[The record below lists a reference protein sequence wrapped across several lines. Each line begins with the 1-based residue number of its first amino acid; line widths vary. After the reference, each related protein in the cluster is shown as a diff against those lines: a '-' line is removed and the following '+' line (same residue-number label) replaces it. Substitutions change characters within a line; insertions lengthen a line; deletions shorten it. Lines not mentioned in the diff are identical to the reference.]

1 MRQLKIKIDNQNE
14 MRIKRISEID
24 ISNYTKVSKEQEIS
38 IIEAIK
44 YTEEREINY
53 DYIKNVNK
61 LLAIY
66 TPLIIETIKKYADKG
81 IRFKDLLDNYG
92 FHALMEAVD
101 SYDLNSDYDFRKYA
115 KEFLEEKFKTEIP
128 SQLEFEENFEVSTNL
143 EFVFFEYEKIK
154 SYLKKNY
161 LKVSSES
168 ILPISFKELF
178 LIRKKLESTEITD
191 EYKDFYDYLLR
202 YSAILYIIID
212 DFESATRIL
221 KKLETSEFSES
232 RKFAKEQL
240 DKINYIK
247 ENIN

>member
-1 MRQLKIKIDNQNE
+1 MKPLKIKINNE
-14 MRIKRISEID
+14 SKPLTVSQVDLSNFIKISEQEE
-24 ISNYTKVSKEQEIS
+24 KEL
-38 IIEAIK
+38 
-44 YTEEREINY
+44 
-53 DYIKNVNK
+53 IKNAKMLVPESYEK
-61 LLAIY
+61 LIFAY
-66 TPLIIETIKKYADKG
+66 APLILETIKKYTDTG
-81 IRFKDLLDNYG
+81 IRFKDLLDSYG
-92 FHALMEAVD
+92 QYGLFEAVD

-128 SQLEFEENFEVSTNL
+128 SQLEFEEDFEVSTNL
-143 EFVFFEYEKIK
+143 EYVFFEYEKIK
-154 SYLKKNY
+154 SYFKKNY

-202 YSAILYIIID
+202 YSAIMYIFLD

-221 KKLETSEFSES
+221 KKLEISEFLES

>member
-1 MRQLKIKIDNQNE
+1 MKPLKIKINNDSRPLTVSQVDLSNF
-14 MRIKRISEID
+14 IKISEQEE
-24 ISNYTKVSKEQEIS
+24 KEL
-38 IIEAIK
+38 
-44 YTEEREINY
+44 
-53 DYIKNVNK
+53 IKNAKMLVPESYEK
-61 LLAIY
+61 LIFAY
-66 TPLIIETIKKYADKG
+66 APLIFETIKKYTDKG
-81 IRFKDLLDNYG
+81 IRFKDLLESYG
-92 FHALMEAVD
+92 QHALIEAVD
-101 SYDLNSDYDFRKYA
+101 SYDLNSDCEFRKYA

-128 SQLEFEENFEVSTNL
+128 SQLEFEEDFEVSTNL
-143 EFVFFEYEKIK
+143 EYVFFEYEKIK

-202 YSAILYIIID
+202 YSAILYIILD

-232 RKFAKEQL
+232 RKFAKAQL

-247 ENIN
+247 EIIN